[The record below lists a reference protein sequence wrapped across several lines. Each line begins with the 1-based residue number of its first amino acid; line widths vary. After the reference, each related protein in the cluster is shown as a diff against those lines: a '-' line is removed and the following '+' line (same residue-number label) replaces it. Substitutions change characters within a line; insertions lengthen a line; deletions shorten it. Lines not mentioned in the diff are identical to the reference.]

1 MQGKVVCFVGKY
13 DLFVWHTT
21 VFQAPHQIDDLLKRH
36 VPIVIT
42 VDQRVTVV
50 TPVVLPEILP
60 LKRSV

>member
-1 MQGKVVCFVGKY
+1 MCFVGKY
-13 DLFVWHTT
+13 DLLVWHTT

-50 TPVVLPEILP
+50 TPVVLSEIMLP
-60 LKRSV
+60 RRPI